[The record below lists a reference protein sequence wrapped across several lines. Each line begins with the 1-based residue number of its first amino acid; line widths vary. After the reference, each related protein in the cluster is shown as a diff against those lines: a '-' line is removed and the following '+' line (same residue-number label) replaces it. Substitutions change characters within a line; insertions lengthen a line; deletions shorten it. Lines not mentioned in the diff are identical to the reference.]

1 MYLLIYLCGFKKVT
15 FVFVSLTAVVIVA
28 EQIFP
33 PLKDEFPPLLNIKMR
48 FTTFLRHLIAK
59 VSHTSHLYQN
69 NHDMMHLL
77 TPDPDSLPSGFSQ
90 NLHRN

>member
-28 EQIFP
+28 EQIFS
-33 PLKDEFPPLLNIKMR
+33 PLKDEFPPLWNIKMR

-59 VSHTSHLYQN
+59 VSHQSFVPKQPW
-69 NHDMMHLL
+69 HDAPADTWPGLS
-77 TPDPDSLPSGFSQ
+77 SL
-90 NLHRN
+90 RV